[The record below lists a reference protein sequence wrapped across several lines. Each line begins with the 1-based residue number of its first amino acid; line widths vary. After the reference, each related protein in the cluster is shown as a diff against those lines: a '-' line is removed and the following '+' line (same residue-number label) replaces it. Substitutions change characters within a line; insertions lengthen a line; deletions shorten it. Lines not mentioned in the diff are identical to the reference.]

1 MALLA
6 RFYFQFSVLLPMT
19 NPFSLPLLLISAL
32 VLFSG
37 CTDSGSTAD
46 QGGGSSAA
54 ASRTAVRTP
63 GTRADS
69 LGGIPG
75 HAFGQPLSAFPGLE
89 LLPDQKPG
97 VQTYYYPNG
106 KGEPG
111 WFGKRKKE
119 SPSDFY
125 TYYTFKDGKFVAFQV
140 MALGDGR
147 RALQEQ
153 TRFLLGPGTLTNT
166 TTNWE
171 GEKVLAFYSLINQ
184 PGRGLAELLD
194 VQSQDYVRSQAAAKA
209 EKLKQEN
216 AL

>member
-1 MALLA
+1 MLRTYTLSLLA
-6 RFYFQFSVLLPMT
+6 
-19 NPFSLPLLLISAL
+19 AL
-32 VLFSG
+32 CGALATG
-37 CTDSGSTAD
+37 CTSQETASTET
-46 QGGGSSAA
+46 AA
-54 ASRTAVRTP
+54 TAPLAAVRTP

-75 HAFGQPLSAFPGLE
+75 HAFGEPLSSFPGLE

-97 VQTYYYPNG
+97 VQMYYYPNG
-106 KGEPG
+106 TGEPG

-119 SPSDFY
+119 SPNDFY

-140 MALGDGR
+140 MALGEGR
-147 RALQEQ
+147 KALQEQ
-153 TRFLLGPGTLTNT
+153 TRFLLGTGTQTNT

-194 VQSQDYVRSQAAAKA
+194 VQSQDYAKSLA
-209 EKLKQEN
+209 SARANRLKEEN